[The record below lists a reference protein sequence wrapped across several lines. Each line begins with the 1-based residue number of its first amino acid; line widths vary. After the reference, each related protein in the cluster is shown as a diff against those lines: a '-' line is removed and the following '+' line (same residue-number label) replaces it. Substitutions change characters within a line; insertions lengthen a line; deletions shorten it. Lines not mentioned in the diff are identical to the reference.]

1 MDCFLPLV
9 MHPLGLFEGIMGRL
23 EDWKERLLWKGVG
36 EARLGRHDDRGL
48 WASRGHAGGGETGH
62 RNGQH

>member
-23 EDWKERLLWKGVG
+23 EDWKGRLRWKGVG

-48 WASRGHAGGGETGH
+48 WAS
-62 RNGQH
+62 